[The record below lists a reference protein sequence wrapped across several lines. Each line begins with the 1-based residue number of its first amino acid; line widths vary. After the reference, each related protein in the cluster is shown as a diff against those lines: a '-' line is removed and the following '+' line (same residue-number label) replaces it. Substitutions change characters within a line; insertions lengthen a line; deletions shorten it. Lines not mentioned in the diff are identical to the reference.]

1 MTSAADA
8 DVGTINHNEKVA
20 IPLRTVGIEMG
31 HPQGPIPAKTDNNT
45 ADGFFKKNIKP
56 KRSKYFGMKFHWMKY
71 CITQE
76 QFTRTRT

>member
-45 ADGFFKKNIKP
+45 ADGFFKK
-56 KRSKYFGMKFHWMKY
+56 KYK
-71 CITQE
+71 TQKIQIFWHE
-76 QFTRTRT
+76 VSLDEVLYYTRTIYAY